1 MTSSISD
8 TTHSPAPFSPFTTHS
23 GGSDLA
29 TSDGERAR
37 TRCCII
43 HSVYTQQ
50 HHVESPDLGAFT
62 IVFRTLNEYQPRNF
76 IPHAHAH
83 AATTTVTATTSTLS
97 PMESESDHRGSTVWN
112 QNPIASYL
120 SISSRAATRL
130 SVASSPPP
138 SEPPSSDTDT
148 EGEIMI
154 DQGTDGGD
162 YEDANNAGEEQPSLG
177 YLDEALQFIA
187 AERAKLTVSRDNTWY
202 RPNSS
207 TSDDHPSSLPQRQQL
222 SHNHH
227 SQQQLTTRRRRRRR
241 KARSIIPTIIV
252 RESSGAAGDDNQSQT
267 ERLERGDPPPP
278 PSDLSSPDNSSS
290 EAAIRFSSTPASPTR
305 KPGRRNSA
313 RSVSVDGRR
322 RLGHS
327 KSTPTLR
334 PGPLDPRVV
343 RLRSL
348 AIKLKFLFAPEADLL
363 TTVLANES
371 LLSSSP
377 DFIDPRGP
385 APTPGQPLVHVF
397 ID

>member
-1 MTSSISD
+1 MVSNARHTYHVLH
-8 TTHSPAPFSPFTTHS
+8 HS
-23 GGSDLA
+23 L
-29 TSDGERAR
+29 
-37 TRCCII
+37 C
-43 HSVYTQQ
+43 TQQ
-50 HHVESPDLGAFT
+50 CHVESPDLGAFT
-62 IVFRTLNEYQPRNF
+62 IVFRALDELQPRTF
-76 IPHAHAH
+76 IPHAPHPHANTL
-83 AATTTVTATTSTLS
+83 ALTTTVTPTTSTLS
-97 PMESESDHRGSTVWN
+97 PMESESDVNHRGSTVWN

-120 SISSRAATRL
+120 SISSRTATTRL

-138 SEPPSSDTDT
+138 SEPPSSDT

-177 YLDEALQFIA
+177 YLDEALQFMA
-187 AERAKLTVSRDNTWY
+187 SERAKLTVSRGNWY
-202 RPNSS
+202 RTNSS
-207 TSDDHPSSLPQRQQL
+207 TSDDHPRQQL
-222 SHNHH
+222 SQNHHNHH
-227 SQQQLTTRRRRRRR
+227 NHQHQQQVPTRRRRRRR
-241 KARSIIPTIIV
+241 KARSIIPTVIV
-252 RESSGAAGDDNQSQT
+252 RESSGAAGDDNLSHP
-267 ERLERGDPPPP
+267 ERLERGDR
-278 PSDLSSPDNSSS
+278 SDLSSPDNSSS
-290 EAAIRFSSTPASPTR
+290 EAAIRFSSTPASPVR
-305 KPGRRNSA
+305 NPGRRNSA

-371 LLSSSP
+371 LLASSP

>member
-1 MTSSISD
+1 MVS
-8 TTHSPAPFSPFTTHS
+8 THVPGA
-23 GGSDLA
+23 A
-29 TSDGERAR
+29 
-37 TRCCII
+37 C
-43 HSVYTQQ
+43 TQQ
-50 HHVESPDLGAFT
+50 RHVESPDLGAFT
-62 IVFRTLNEYQPRNF
+62 IVFRALNEYQPRNF
-76 IPHAHAH
+76 IPHGHGHGHGH
-83 AATTTVTATTSTLS
+83 AATTTVTPTTSTLS
-97 PMESESDHRGSTVWN
+97 PMESESDANHRGSTVWN

-120 SISSRAATRL
+120 SISSRTATTRL
-130 SVASSPPP
+130 SIASSPPP
-138 SEPPSSDTDT
+138 SEPPSSDT

-162 YEDANNAGEEQPSLG
+162 YEDANNAGEGPSLG

-187 AERAKLTVSRDNTWY
+187 AERAKLTVSRDNTWH
-202 RPNSS
+202 RANSS

-222 SHNHH
+222 SHHNHH
-227 SQQQLTTRRRRRRR
+227 NQQHQQQLTTRRRRRRR
-241 KARSIIPTIIV
+241 KARSIIPTVIV
-252 RESSGAAGDDNQSQT
+252 RESSGAAGDDNQSHT
-267 ERLERGDPPPP
+267 ERLERGDP
-278 PSDLSSPDNSSS
+278 SDLSSPDKSSS

-327 KSTPTLR
+327 RSTPALR

-377 DFIDPRGP
+377 DLIDPRGP

>member
-1 MTSSISD
+1 M
-8 TTHSPAPFSPFTTHS
+8 
-23 GGSDLA
+23 
-29 TSDGERAR
+29 
-37 TRCCII
+37 
-43 HSVYTQQ
+43 V
-50 HHVESPDLGAFT
+50 
-62 IVFRTLNEYQPRNF
+62 
-76 IPHAHAH
+76 
-83 AATTTVTATTSTLS
+83 S
-97 PMESESDHRGSTVWN
+97 PMESESDANHRGSTVWN

-120 SISSRAATRL
+120 SISSRTATTRL

-138 SEPPSSDTDT
+138 SEPPSSDT

-162 YEDANNAGEEQPSLG
+162 YEDADNAGSVQPSLG

-187 AERAKLTVSRDNTWY
+187 AERAKLTVSRDNWY
-202 RPNSS
+202 RANSS
-207 TSDDHPSSLPQRQQL
+207 TSDDHRPLPPQRQQL
-222 SHNHH
+222 SQNHHNHQH
-227 SQQQLTTRRRRRRR
+227 QQHLTTRRRRRRR
-241 KARSIIPTIIV
+241 KARSIIPTVLV
-252 RESSGAAGDDNQSQT
+252 RESSGAAGDDNLSHP
-267 ERLERGDPPPP
+267 ERLERGD

-305 KPGRRNSA
+305 KSGRRNSA
-313 RSVSVDGRR
+313 RSVSADGRR

-348 AIKLKFLFAPEADLL
+348 AIKLKFLFASEADLL

-385 APTPGQPLVHVF
+385 APGPGQPLIHVF